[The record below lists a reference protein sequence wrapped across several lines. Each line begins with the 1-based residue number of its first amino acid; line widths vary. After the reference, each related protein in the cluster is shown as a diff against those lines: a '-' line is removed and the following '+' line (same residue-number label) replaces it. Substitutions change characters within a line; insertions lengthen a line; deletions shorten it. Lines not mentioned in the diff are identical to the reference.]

1 MKAKTTIFWW
11 VLSIALMVLFAVVNE
26 WLILIPFVAFI
37 RLSLY
42 LEKHCCELLSKL
54 YLCYISNNI
63 K

>member
-11 VLSIALMVLFAVVNE
+11 VLSIALMALFAVVNE

-42 LEKHCCELLSKL
+42 LEKNSKRFIRELKL
-54 YLCYISNNI
+54 ID
-63 K
+63 